1 MTATAQIRTIPLSQI
16 NEPPE
21 PVRVTMDE
29 PALYELRDSIRAIG
43 LLQPIIVVPIESSP
57 AKEETEDYDGVVAH
71 RPAEVTRYEIV
82 AGHRRFLAARLVPLK
97 EVECKVY
104 DSAWDAK
111 LAAMVAENAFRED
124 VTAAEEGW
132 KYLAAVEQ
140 YKPNEAELCAMFHQ
154 SAEYIYARMDMC
166 TKDPNIATLVAQR
179 KLNFSVAKELLKCSD
194 ESHRAYLAQLCAE
207 SGATARVARSYVQ
220 QYVTQQSGPLE
231 TLTQEAQP
239 DTGSMPVENTVRC
252 WCCGGDKDAQNLKL
266 IYIHWYELEGLKK
279 VLVEAGLAPGGTA
292 SVAGAS

>member
-1 MTATAQIRTIPLSQI
+1 MATAVIRNIPLAQI
-16 NEPPE
+16 IEPPE
-21 PVRVTMDE
+21 PVRVSMDE

-43 LLQPIIVVPIESSP
+43 LLQPIIVVPIEFSAP
-57 AKEETEDYDGVVAH
+57 TKATEDYDGVLPIAS
-71 RPAEVTRYEIV
+71 AEPTRYEIV
-82 AGHRRFLAARLVPLK
+82 AGHRRFLAAKLVPLK

-104 DSAWDAK
+104 DSTWDAK

-132 KYLAAVEQ
+132 KYLQAVEQ
-140 YKPNEAELCAMFHQ
+140 YKPTEAGLCSMFHQ
-154 SAEYIYARMDMC
+154 SPEYIYARMDMC

-220 QYVTQQSGPLE
+220 QYVSQRSGQLE
-231 TLTQEAQP
+231 PLTQEPQP
-239 DTGSMPVENTVRC
+239 DTGSAPIENTVKC
-252 WCCGGDKDAQNLKL
+252 WLCGGDKDAQNLKL
-266 IYIHWYELEGLKK
+266 IYLHWYELEGLKK
-279 VLVEAGLAPGGTA
+279 VLVEAGLAPGATSAAA
-292 SVAGAS
+292 SAS

>member
-1 MTATAQIRTIPLSQI
+1 METAHTRLIPLSQI
-16 NEPPE
+16 NEPPD

-97 EVECKVY
+97 EIECRVY
-104 DSAWDAK
+104 GSTWNAK
-111 LAAMVAENAFRED
+111 LAAMIAENAFRED

-140 YKPNEAELCAMFHQ
+140 YKPTEAELCAMFHQ
-154 SAEYIYARMDMC
+154 TPEYIYARMDMC
-166 TKDPNIATLVAQR
+166 TKDPNIAKLVAER

-220 QYVTQQSGPLE
+220 QYLSQQQGALEPL
-231 TLTQEAQP
+231 TKDAAP
-239 DTGSMPVENTVRC
+239 DTGSAPTENTVKC
-252 WCCGGDKDAQNLKL
+252 WLCGGDKDAQNLKL
-266 IYIHWYELEGLKK
+266 IYLHWYELEGLRK
-279 VLVEAGLAPGGTA
+279 VLVEAGLAPGPTPA
-292 SVAGAS
+292 AAAGA